1 MSFPILSVVWVE
13 LDLLGDKYIGN
24 TNEEKYKSVA
34 LDLLEKWIDSKSTIM
49 WEFSYDFEE
58 DREEIRQG
66 IKTYLEKLDAID
78 MYEQYADLIR

>member
-1 MSFPILSVVWVE
+1 M
-13 LDLLGDKYIGN
+13 GN